1 MNRLEQIDLLWINED
16 TVQYSFE
23 VENSTKFISGIQR
36 GSNLDKSTPKIMV
49 MPDNRRREF
58 LNNSDPLFID
68 QFNFYNW
75 SYIFYSDIKN
85 IEVSKNINI
94 DNLLEK
100 FKQL

>member
-1 MNRLEQIDLLWINED
+1 
-16 TVQYSFE
+16 
-23 VENSTKFISGIQR
+23 
-36 GSNLDKSTPKIMV
+36 